1 MTYRD
6 ILVQMDEGAAAAGR
20 AALAA
25 ELARKFR
32 GVADG
37 VFLQSR
43 FMNDVMAAQVQAYL
57 APAEIDALI
66 QDHAKGVAAAGEAA
80 RATFE
85 AAAAAAGAS
94 STWRTIPGE
103 DHHTFT
109 ACARR
114 CDLTVV
120 PPRIQVSCSQLR
132 ISAGDLGMETGG
144 PLLIVPER
152 APPVCGNRVIVA
164 WNGSREAARALRDA
178 WPLLALAADVHIL
191 VVSPQGEGGPDGLL
205 QRLFERHGRKANLI
219 LDSSKDG
226 SVAEI
231 LRHQVQALGAD
242 LVVMGLYG
250 RPRLQELVLG
260 GLSRDLLSDPPTT
273 LLVSH

>member
-6 ILVQMDEGAAAAGR
+6 ILVQMDEAPAAEVR

-25 ELARKFR
+25 EMARKFR
-32 GVADG
+32 GAVDG
-37 VFLQSR
+37 VFLESR

-66 QDHAKGVAAAGEAA
+66 QDHAKGVAAASETA

-85 AAAAAAGAS
+85 AAATAAGAA
-94 STWRTIPGE
+94 STWRNIPGE
-103 DHHTFT
+103 DHHSLI

-114 CDLTVV
+114 CDLMVA
-120 PPRIQVSCSQLR
+120 PPRIQVSCSR
-132 ISAGDLGMETGG
+132 TAISAGDLGMDIGG
-144 PLLIVPER
+144 PLLIVPDSA
-152 APPVCGNRVIVA
+152 APTCGNRVIVA
-164 WNGSREAARALRDA
+164 WNGSREAARALRDS
-178 WPLLALAADVHIL
+178 WPLLALAAEVHIL
-191 VVSPQGEGGPDGLL
+191 VVSPHGEGGPDGLL
-205 QRLFERHGRKANLI
+205 QRLFERHGRKANLL
-219 LDSSKDG
+219 LDRSKDG

-231 LRHQVQALGAD
+231 LRHQVKALGAD

-260 GLSRDLLSDPPTT
+260 GLSRDLLSEPPTT

>member
-1 MTYRD
+1 MTFRD
-6 ILVQMDEGAAAAGR
+6 ILVQMDEGAAAGVRAGV
-20 AALAA
+20 AADLAK
-25 ELARKFR
+25 RFR
-32 GVADG
+32 GVMDG
-37 VFLQSR
+37 VFLESR

-66 QDHAKGVAAAGEAA
+66 QDHAKGVAGAAETA

-85 AAAAAAGAS
+85 AAASAAS
-94 STWRTIPGE
+94 VQSTWRTIPGE
-103 DHHTFT
+103 DHRTFT

-120 PPRIQVSCSQLR
+120 PPRIQVSSSQMT
-132 ISAGDLGMETGG
+132 IAAGDLGMEIGG
-144 PLLIVPER
+144 PLLIVPDT
-152 APPVCGNRVIVA
+152 AAATCGHRVIVA

-178 WPLLALAADVHIL
+178 WPILSVATDVHIL
-191 VVSPQGEGGPDGLL
+191 VVSPEGEGGPDGLL

-219 LDSSKDG
+219 LDRSNDG
-226 SVAEI
+226 SVADI
-231 LRHQVQALGAD
+231 LRNQVKALGAD

-260 GLSRDLLSDPPTT
+260 GLSRDLLSDPPTAI
-273 LLVSH
+273 LVSH